1 MTDRPEASRLQPD
14 NFTPP
19 ARTPW
24 GGTKIRKR
32 YKAGLGLAEGASV
45 GESWEIS
52 VEPSFPSRLEAEEPG
67 AGPTLADTIA
77 AAPEAWL
84 GSKVAGAYGQTPLL
98 VKLLDAADDL
108 SLQVHPRD
116 GDPALADDESGKPE
130 AWVILDAEPGAGL
143 YLGFR
148 EGVDRA
154 QVEETIAAQG
164 RLDALMNFV
173 PVRSGEAFVIEAG
186 TPHAIGRGLTLL
198 EPQFVAPGKKG
209 VTYRY
214 WDWNRRYD
222 TEGRRDDAG
231 QPRALHLERSL
242 AVTSWDAPR
251 GEAFVATCRPKREV
265 LLDEQRVRHER
276 LMTGPWFEVEA
287 WRGDGT
293 LRIDAPD
300 TMWAIVCVQ
309 GIASLS
315 FGPDRAL
322 TMRRGQSAVVPAV
335 ARDLMVELNGAELY
349 ATRSPT

>member
-1 MTDRPEASRLQPD
+1 VSDRPEASRVRAD

-24 GGTKIRKR
+24 GGTKIRRR
-32 YKAGLGLAEGASV
+32 YKSGLGLSEGPPV

-52 VEPSFPSRLEAEEPG
+52 VEPSFPSLLEN
-67 AGPTLADTIA
+67 GPTLAETIA

-84 GSKVAGAYGQTPLL
+84 GREVARAYGQTPLL

-108 SLQVHPRD
+108 SLQVHPKD
-116 GDPALADDESGKPE
+116 GDPSLAADESGKPE
-130 AWVILDAEPGAGL
+130 AWVVLEAEPGAGL

-148 EGVDRA
+148 DGVERA

-173 PVRSGEAFVIEAG
+173 PVEAGEAFVIEAG

-222 TEGRRDDAG
+222 AEGRRDHRG
-231 QPRALHLERSL
+231 QPRELHLERSL
-242 AVTSWDAPR
+242 AVTTWDAPR
-251 GEAFVATCRPKREV
+251 GDAFVATCRPQPEV

-276 LMTGPWFEVEA
+276 LIRGPWFEVEA

-293 LRIDAPD
+293 LRVEAPE
-300 TMWAIVCVQ
+300 TMWAIVCVD
-309 GIASLS
+309 GMASLS
-315 FGPDRAL
+315 FGPERAL
-322 TMRRGQSAVVPAV
+322 TLRRGQSAVVPAV
-335 ARDLMVELNGAELY
+335 IRDLVVELSGAELY

>member
-1 MTDRPEASRLQPD
+1 MSDRPEASRVRAD

-24 GGTKIRKR
+24 GGTKIRRR
-32 YKAGLGLAEGASV
+32 YKSGLGLSEGPPV

-52 VEPSFPSRLEAEEPG
+52 VEPSFPSLLEN
-67 AGPTLADTIA
+67 GPTLAETIA

-84 GSKVAGAYGQTPLL
+84 GREVARAYGQTPLL

-108 SLQVHPRD
+108 SLQVHPKD
-116 GDPALADDESGKPE
+116 GDPSLAADESGKPE
-130 AWVILDAEPGAGL
+130 AWVVLEAEPGAGL

-148 EGVDRA
+148 DGVERA

-173 PVRSGEAFVIEAG
+173 PVEAGEAFVIEAG

-222 TEGRRDDAG
+222 AEGRRDHRG
-231 QPRALHLERSL
+231 QPRELHLERSL
-242 AVTSWDAPR
+242 AVTTWDAPR
-251 GEAFVATCRPKREV
+251 GDAFVATCRPQPEV

-276 LMTGPWFEVEA
+276 LIRGPWFEVEA

-293 LRIDAPD
+293 LRVEAPE
-300 TMWAIVCVQ
+300 TMWAIVCVD
-309 GIASLS
+309 GMASLS
-315 FGPDRAL
+315 FGPERAL
-322 TMRRGQSAVVPAV
+322 TLRRGQSAVVPAV
-335 ARDLMVELNGAELY
+335 IRDLVVELSGAELY

>member
-1 MTDRPEASRLQPD
+1 
-14 NFTPP
+14 
-19 ARTPW
+19 
-24 GGTKIRKR
+24 TKIRR
-32 YKAGLGLAEGASV
+32 HYKAGLGLAEGPPV

-52 VEPSFPSRLEAEEPG
+52 VEPSFPSRLEDG
-67 AGPTLADTIA
+67 STLADAIA

-84 GSKVAGAYGQTPLL
+84 GAEVAENYGQTPLL

-116 GDPALADDESGKPE
+116 GDPALAAYESGKPE
-130 AWVILDAEPGAGL
+130 AWVVLEAEPGAGL

-148 EGVDRA
+148 EGVERA
-154 QVEETIAAQG
+154 HIEQTIAEAG
-164 RLDALMNFV
+164 RLDELMNFV
-173 PVRSGEAFVIEAG
+173 PVSAGEAFVIDAG

-222 TEGRRDDAG
+222 EQGRRDAAG
-231 QPRALHLERSL
+231 TPRELHLERSL
-242 AVTSWDAPR
+242 AVTTWDAPR
-251 GEAFVATCRPKREV
+251 GDAFVATCRPRTEV
-265 LLDEQRVRHER
+265 ILDEVRLRHDR
-276 LMTGPWFEVEA
+276 LVESPWFVVEA

-293 LRIDAPD
+293 LRVDAPG
-300 TMWAIVCVQ
+300 TMWAIVCVK
-309 GIASLS
+309 GMASLS

-322 TMRRGQSAVVPAV
+322 TLAQGQSAVVPAV
-335 ARDLMVELNGAELY
+335 ARDLVVELTTAEVY

>member
-1 MTDRPEASRLQPD
+1 MIHRPEATRLLPD

-24 GGTKIRKR
+24 GGTKIRDR
-32 YKAGLGLAEGASV
+32 YKAGLGLAEGPPV
-45 GESWEIS
+45 GESWEVS
-52 VEPSFPSRLEAEEPG
+52 VEPSFPSRLES
-67 AGPTLADTIA
+67 GPTLAETIA

-84 GSKVAGAYGQTPLL
+84 GREVARRHGQTPLL

-116 GDPALADDESGKPE
+116 GDPELAADESGKPE
-130 AWVILDAEPGAGL
+130 AWVVLEAEPGAGL

-154 QVEETIAAQG
+154 RVEETIASQG
-164 RLDALMNFV
+164 RLDTLMNFV
-173 PVRSGEAFVIEAG
+173 PVAAGDAFVIDAG

-198 EPQFVAPGKKG
+198 EPQFVEPGKKG

-222 TEGRRDDAG
+222 AEGRQDHSG
-231 QPRALHLERSL
+231 KPRALHLDRSL
-242 AVTSWDAPR
+242 AVTSWNAAR
-251 GEAFVATCRPKREV
+251 GEAFVAACRPKREL
-265 LLDEQRVRHER
+265 LLDEQGVRHER
-276 LMTGPWFEVEA
+276 VLSGRWLEVEA

-293 LRIDAPD
+293 LRVDPAG
-300 TMWAIVCVQ
+300 TMWAIVCVR
-309 GIASLS
+309 GVASLS

-322 TMRRGQSAVVPAV
+322 TLLQGQSAVVPAV
-335 ARDLMVELNGAELY
+335 MRDLVVELSGATLY